1 MVDLWRGFA
10 TILLVGSLASLY
22 GCAFFGTGPN
32 DARVFLARYN
42 ETFLDL
48 DRSFPSDPHS
58 LEGYSIS
65 DASEVSYPSIIGS
78 GFDARREFYAL
89 VLDREFTGEVSVF
102 PFLSRGNPRAGREL
116 DYDID
121 DVSLRMNDAI
131 VTTSGTLVAVGQTKH
146 LVDSIGRD
154 RRDFLIVS
162 TTPLGA
168 RIATFGIDGRIETGF
183 PKVTTTGEIPTND
196 FATHAVASS
205 GGFYAV
211 GGRADDVISGDTKA
225 FAIAK
230 YTDAGALDVSFSGDG
245 KLVMVPMGAREVG
258 VGSIAL
264 DSSGR
269 LLVAG
274 TATYGD
280 GSTRHVIARHTARGI
295 LDRTFGAD
303 GWIIFSRSSDA
314 EVIKEITPM
323 SGYTLAMLSS
333 GAVRALADDGT
344 DYRRFGDAIAGST
357 ARTAL
362 IAVAGRPVSLL
373 ATSTALYVL
382 EIRDRTTF
390 LNQYSPSGDRMREK
404 RVGLTTALFPDSDF
418 LGAELATDGTYIY
431 VVGLVQ

>member
-1 MVDLWRGFA
+1 MVDSWRGFA
-10 TILLVGSLASLY
+10 TILLVGSLATLY
-22 GCAFFGTGPN
+22 GCAFFGTGPR

-65 DASEVSYPSIIGS
+65 DASEVSHPSIIGS
-78 GFDARREFYAL
+78 GFDARREFDTL
-89 VLDREFTGEVSVF
+89 VLDNEFTGEVSVF
-102 PFLSRGNPRAGREL
+102 PFLSRGNPRAGRRL

-121 DVSLRMNDAI
+121 DISLRMNDAI
-131 VTTSGTLVAVGQTKH
+131 VTTSGTLVAVGQTKQ
-146 LVDSIGRD
+146 LIDSIGRE

-183 PKVTTTGEIPTND
+183 PALTTAGEIPTND
-196 FATHAVASS
+196 FATHAVATS

-211 GGRADDVISGDTKA
+211 GGRTDDVFSRDAKA

-245 KLVMVPMGAREVG
+245 KLVMAPMGAREVS
-258 VGSIAL
+258 VASIAL

-269 LLVAG
+269 LLIAG

-280 GSTRHVIARHTARGI
+280 GNTRHVITRHTARGV
-295 LDRTFGAD
+295 LDRTFGTN
-303 GWIIFSRSSDA
+303 GWIIFSRSSD
-314 EVIKEITPM
+314 EVIKELTPM
-323 SGYTLAMLSS
+323 SGYTLAMLDS
-333 GAVRALADDGT
+333 GEVRALADDGT

-357 ARTAL
+357 ARTGA
-362 IAVAGRPVSLL
+362 IAVAGQPVSLL
-373 ATSTALYVL
+373 ATSTRLVCSGNSCAENVFDSALT
-382 EIRDRTTF
+382 RR
-390 LNQYSPSGDRMREK
+390 R
-404 RVGLTTALFPDSDF
+404 
-418 LGAELATDGTYIY
+418 
-431 VVGLVQ
+431 